1 MIAPRYRILL
11 GIVTLIGPLFLAGAA
26 VDWLEARSS
35 LKPGVIGCFVAGAA
49 MFCGDL
55 AVRRFSGV
63 RGVWA
68 RYLGSESAWSLRTI
82 VPIWLIGFTLL
93 VAALSFPS

>member
-1 MIAPRYRILL
+1 M
-11 GIVTLIGPLFLAGAA
+11 IGPLLLAAAA
-26 VDWLEARSS
+26 VQVLEGRTS
-35 LKPGVIGCFVAGAA
+35 LKPSVIGCFVAGVT

-68 RYLGSESAWSLRTI
+68 RYFGNQSALTLRRI

-93 VAALSFPS
+93 AVALSMPA